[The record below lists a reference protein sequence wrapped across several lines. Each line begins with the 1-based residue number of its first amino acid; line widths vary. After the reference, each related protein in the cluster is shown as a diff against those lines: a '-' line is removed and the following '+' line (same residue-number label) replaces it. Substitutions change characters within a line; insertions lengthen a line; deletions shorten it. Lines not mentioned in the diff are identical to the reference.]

1 MAISPHAAR
10 RGHENGTVALSR
22 AALALALLLV
32 AACAAPPAVAVPSP
46 RTTAE
51 AKAALLAAPLVDVRT
66 GAQFV
71 LSTYRGRAVLVMA
84 FAVW

>member
-1 MAISPHAAR
+1 M
-10 RGHENGTVALSR
+10 
-22 AALALALLLV
+22 
-32 AACAAPPAVAVPSP
+32 AVPSP
-46 RTTAE
+46 RTAAE

-66 GAQFV
+66 GDKFV